1 MDPNGSCQKNV
12 DLYGSILKKWIQLGR
27 LKKVDPEEL
36 LLPPLQ
42 YGIAVLDHLWPFYS
56 ALPQKKLQKLPQ
68 NWTSK

>member
-1 MDPNGSCQKNV
+1 MDPNGSSQKNV

-42 YGIAVLDHLWPFYS
+42 YGIASHGRFLAFS
-56 ALPQKKLQKLPQ
+56 AP
-68 NWTSK
+68 